1 MYDYAKKTT
10 VAILKII
17 GYYRE
22 GEIAYIVICQ
32 HTNISMK
39 RISEILDY
47 EREQDSEN
55 DQCYQELEKV
65 AGDIVR
71 MK

>member
-22 GEIAYIVICQ
+22 GEFAYIVICQ

-47 EREQDSEN
+47 ER
-55 DQCYQELEKV
+55 
-65 AGDIVR
+65 
-71 MK
+71 